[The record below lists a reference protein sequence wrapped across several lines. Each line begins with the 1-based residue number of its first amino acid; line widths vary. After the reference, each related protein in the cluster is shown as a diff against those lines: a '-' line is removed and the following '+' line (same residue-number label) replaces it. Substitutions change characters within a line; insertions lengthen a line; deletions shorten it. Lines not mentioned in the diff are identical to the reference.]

1 MSVQASLRY
10 TETVVREAA
19 LASWRRAFGIR
30 FVVAL
35 LAVAAI
41 LIYLVVRGDRSWFV
55 GLTGAVVVLGSVFAA
70 FFYVASRRSPLRTLR
85 RMRSPEASF
94 QADAQSFSISS
105 ELGSFTLP
113 WTAVQRLWRYPEFWI
128 IVLSKTS
135 QVTIPLAGLKQAEQ
149 LFVLE
154 RVKAGG
160 GKIEG
165 RPEKPEEPKR

>member
-10 TETVVREAA
+10 TEAVVREAA

-30 FVVAL
+30 FVVVL

-55 GLTGAVVVLGSVFAA
+55 GLTGAVVVLGSAFAA
-70 FFYVASRRSPLRTLR
+70 FFYMASRRTPLRTLR
-85 RMRSPEASF
+85 RMRLPEASF

-113 WTAVQRLWRYPEFWI
+113 WTSVQKLWRYPDFWI
-128 IVLSKTS
+128 MVLSKTS
-135 QVTIPLAGLKQAEQ
+135 QITIPLASMKQAEQ
-149 LFVLE
+149 SFVLE
-154 RVKAGG
+154 QVKAGG

-165 RPEKPEEPKR
+165 GPK